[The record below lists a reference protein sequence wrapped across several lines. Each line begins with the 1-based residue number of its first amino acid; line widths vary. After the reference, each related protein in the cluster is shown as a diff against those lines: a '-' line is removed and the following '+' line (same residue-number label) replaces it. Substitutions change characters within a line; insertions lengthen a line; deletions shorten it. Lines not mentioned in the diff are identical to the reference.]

1 MSNNTISRRMKE
13 MSEDLEVHFV
23 DKLNLVDMFA
33 LQIDESIDISGK
45 PQVVTFVRF
54 IDNQSI
60 IEQFLFLRDLPETT
74 KE

>member
-1 MSNNTISRRMKE
+1 MKE
-13 MSEDLEVHFV
+13 MSEDLEVQIV

-33 LQIDESIDISGK
+33 LQIDESIDISNK

-54 IDNQSI
+54 IGNQSI
-60 IEQFLFLRDLPETT
+60 IEQFLFCRDLPETT